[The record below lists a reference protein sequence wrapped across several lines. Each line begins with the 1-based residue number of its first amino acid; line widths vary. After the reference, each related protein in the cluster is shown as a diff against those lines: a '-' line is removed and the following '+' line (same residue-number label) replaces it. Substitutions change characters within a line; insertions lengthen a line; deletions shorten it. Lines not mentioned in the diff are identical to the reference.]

1 MAITHL
7 LGAVLALAAC
17 AASAHEID
25 GPRATV
31 VMRDGGHVSMTMYVD
46 GADLL
51 RVSGSKGESP
61 AAALAR
67 LAAME
72 PAAFA
77 RAWAQAQA
85 QVQAGTRLQQAPG
98 VPIALSHWSWP
109 GAAQVQAALRQ
120 AVMRGLAHGSGTQG
134 AHPEPVALLQA
145 RAEAVLPAAAHGL
158 RVQFPAWLGEVTVVS
173 YRPGQQEVDAG
184 RWSAPLQF

>member
-1 MAITHL
+1 MATSHI
-7 LGAVLALAAC
+7 LGVLLALAAC
-17 AASAHEID
+17 AAGAHEIE

-31 VMRDGGHVSMTMYVD
+31 VMRDGGHVLMTMHVD

-61 AAALAR
+61 ATALAR

-77 RAWAQAQA
+77 RAWTQAQT

-98 VPIALSHWSWP
+98 VAVALSHWSWP

-120 AVMRGLAHGSGTQG
+120 AVMRRLTHGGE
-134 AHPEPVALLQA
+134 AEHRHPEPAALLQA
-145 RAEAVLPAAAHGL
+145 RAEAVLSAAAHDL

-173 YRPGQQEVDAG
+173 YRPGQQEVEAG